1 MSAKAKK
8 KHRGFGPTAP
18 PFLDYLKDILRR
30 YPDGGQILKELIQNA
45 DDANATEVR
54 FIHDDR
60 SYGTQSLCNQHLAKY
75 QVLQLVQKS
84 PWSDID
90 SYNIHHMHS

>member
-60 SYGTQSLCNQHLAKY
+60 SYGTQSLCNQYLAKY
-75 QVLQLVQKS
+75 QGAK
-84 PWSDID
+84 
-90 SYNIHHMHS
+90 